1 MEDPRTMAERQKRVN
16 MKATTERMRGW
27 AEALAGEMEDWP
39 GVTVKNAFG
48 MRLVYRKG
56 VVFAALPST
65 RALYEEDAILI
76 KFNAET
82 VQLAKRI
89 AGETRFAGTMEQR
102 RTSKAKTA
110 GEGKRWRILRLR
122 EDADVHAA
130 IEWLAEAYGVA
141 GKEGRRAG

>member
-1 MEDPRTMAERQKRVN
+1 MAERQKRVN
-16 MKATTERMRGW
+16 MKATTEAMRGW
-27 AEALAGEMEDWP
+27 AEALAGEVKEWL

-48 MRLVYRKG
+48 MRLLYRNG
-56 VVFAALPST
+56 VVFGALPKT

-102 RTSKAKTA
+102 RTNKAKTA
-110 GEGKRWRILRLR
+110 GESKRWRILRIR
-122 EDADVHAA
+122 EDADVHSA
-130 IEWLAEAYGVA
+130 IEWLAEAYQVA
-141 GKEGRRAG
+141 RKGKPGAT